1 MFKGGRKAAPRSRSE
16 IKVCWKARDSPE
28 RSEYKSNWTRLK
40 TPFVLFHCFSSSLLP
55 PLSHTSLA
63 FLFGKRINA
72 CSYHFRTFSIAAMT
86 RLMSSLALLRVS
98 ARTDLPDITA
108 LGKNIFF
115 SASPAVVDTMRN
127 AQKRGGG
134 LCACAKHSNSVPF
147 KQEML
152 EKRLMFTKGKKPT
165 LSHTHICF
173 QISKTKTTSY

>member
-1 MFKGGRKAAPRSRSE
+1 M
-16 IKVCWKARDSPE
+16 
-28 RSEYKSNWTRLK
+28 
-40 TPFVLFHCFSSSLLP
+40 FHCFSSSLLP
-55 PLSHTSLA
+55 PHTHTSLA
-63 FLFGKRINA
+63 FLFVKRINA

-134 LCACAKHSNSVPF
+134 LCACANHSTSVPF
-147 KQEML
+147 KQETL
-152 EKRLMFTKGKKPT
+152 EIRLMIDKRKKNPT
-165 LSHTHICF
+165 FVIQITENQTISYLKLKRKHIECLLSERFCLFIVILFHMIK
-173 QISKTKTTSY
+173 SSVY